1 MESFNFTVNGPITGG
16 GVISGGGGLITGILQ
31 HIMQHGKILQ
41 IL

>member
-1 MESFNFTVNGPITGG
+1 MESFNFTVDGPITGG
-16 GVISGGGGLITGILQ
+16 VVSGGGLITGILQ